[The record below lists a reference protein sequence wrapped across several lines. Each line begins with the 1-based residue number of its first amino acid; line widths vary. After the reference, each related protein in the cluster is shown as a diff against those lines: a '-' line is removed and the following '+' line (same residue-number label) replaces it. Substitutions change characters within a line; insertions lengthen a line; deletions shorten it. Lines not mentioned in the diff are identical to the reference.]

1 MSRHKASSDI
11 LLYAE
16 MVAPSVMRLK
26 DGALLTGFRIAGP
39 DLESSPP
46 ELWAA
51 ISSALNDAVCG
62 LDHGWT
68 VHFETVRLPSER
80 GGQGDFLDPTCR
92 LIDEEQAKTE
102 FFTTEQWLFLTQSS

>member
-1 MSRHKASSDI
+1 MPRHKASSEI

-26 DGALLTGFRIAGP
+26 DGALLTGFRLAGP

-51 ISSALNDAVCG
+51 ISNALNDALCG
-62 LDHGWT
+62 LDHGGKGASLPKRCDIPGG
-68 VHFETVRLPSER
+68 VEGFEHGGKLSRRIGRNQAFKPSNQTR
-80 GGQGDFLDPTCR
+80 HGSR
-92 LIDEEQAKTE
+92 
-102 FFTTEQWLFLTQSS
+102 